1 MTGKLHSRNT
11 PADLRLSLQQTDVH
25 AARGQQRRHGKSTN
39 TASHNDYVVHDKD
52 LLDYVFIQEA
62 AQHDQH
68 RLNSIE
74 DEMDDE

>member
-1 MTGKLHSRNT
+1 MPR
-11 PADLRLSLQQTDVH
+11 ADNN
-25 AARGQQRRHGKSTN
+25 AATVSPPIPPPTTTTSYMN
-39 TASHNDYVVHDKD
+39 KD
-52 LLDYVFIQEA
+52 LLNYVFIHEA